1 MVCGKM
7 QKLRKKFFISMPR
20 VGVGDGLHSMSK
32 VGEMVAM
39 TSESRSQPLDKVVY
53 AITVED
59 IVPIV
64 EAEEG
69 RG

>member
-7 QKLRKKFFISMPR
+7 QKSQENIFISMPR

-39 TSESRSQPLDKVVY
+39 TSESRPQSLDKCKGGL
-53 AITVED
+53 A
-59 IVPIV
+59 
-64 EAEEG
+64 
-69 RG
+69 